1 MKQEI
6 SLSPIAIRTMEQIL
20 VAGKELRA
28 YAGNGRLTIWEA
40 DKRKKYE
47 VTLGGGK
54 PNGKQ

>member
-20 VAGKELRA
+20 AAGKELRA
-28 YAGNGRLTIWEA
+28 YASNGRLTIWEA

>member
-6 SLSPIAIRTMEQIL
+6 SLSPIAVRTMEQIL
-20 VAGKELRA
+20 TAGKELRA